1 MEQISTIFI
10 RKMLNRLKCTSQ
22 RWEYMGHVSSVVAN
36 IRPEFRW
43 THSFGHLAELYI
55 TFDF

>member
-1 MEQISTIFI
+1 MHIT
-10 RKMLNRLKCTSQ
+10 KMG
-22 RWEYMGHVSSVVAN
+22 EYMGHVSSVVAN